1 MPGTGTDIKVVYGAV
16 DCAMAI
22 SSETK
27 YQEQAELF
35 LNFIARDDI
44 VQLYQDMNGYVIGMN
59 GVESDVDPI
68 LKDVAGLYSDGKIN
82 VYIPQGNWD
91 TYGTG
96 LQQQLIAGSQQLL
109 LKEIDCNTF
118 IQEMQDKLKELKD
131 E

>member
-1 MPGTGTDIKVVYGAV
+1 M
-16 DCAMAI
+16 
-22 SSETK
+22 
-27 YQEQAELF
+27 F
-35 LNFIARDDI
+35 LNFISRDDI

-59 GVESDVDPI
+59 GVESNVDPI
-68 LKDVAGLYSDGKIN
+68 LKEVAGLYSDGKIN